1 MRTKANLLSIHRL
14 EGLTDGI
21 YAIAMT
27 IMVLS
32 LPLPKTIHNI
42 GSSSDLLNHLL
53 DYSEL
58 FWTYL
63 LSFLLL
69 GNFWIIQQKLFKYV
83 NITCVNHLW
92 ANLGGLLVVCV
103 IPFSSSLIG
112 NHIDYFV
119 ANIFFHTNILLIG
132 LFFLFQCR
140 TLIKYP
146 EMLNEGVDKKAIGRI
161 IKINLVL
168 PSLSVAGMVIA
179 LFSPAWS
186 PLIYIFAPF
195 LTTQIA
201 SRTRGSVQIEV
212 IS

>member
-1 MRTKANLLSIHRL
+1 MSKKARLLSIHRL

-42 GSSSDLLNHLL
+42 TSNSDLLDHLF

-63 LSFLLL
+63 ISFLLL

-83 NITCVNHLW
+83 KITCEKHLW

-112 NHIDYFV
+112 NHIDFFV
-119 ANIFFHTNILLIG
+119 ANIFFHTNIFLIG
-132 LFFLFQCR
+132 MFFLLQCR
-140 TLIKYP
+140 TLMKHT
-146 EMLNEGVDKKAIGRI
+146 EMLNEGVDRSAIGRI
-161 IKINLVL
+161 VKINLVL
-168 PSLSVAGMVIA
+168 PCLSITGMVIA

-186 PLIYIFAPF
+186 PMIYILAPF
-195 LTTQIA
+195 LTTRIA
-201 SRTRGSVQIEV
+201 NRTGVGHNNV
-212 IS
+212 HL

>member
-1 MRTKANLLSIHRL
+1 MSKKTRLLSIHRL

-27 IMVLS
+27 IMVLG
-32 LPLPKTIHNI
+32 LPLPKEVHNI
-42 GSSSDLLNHLL
+42 SSNSDLLNHLF

-58 FWTYL
+58 FWTYI

-92 ANLGGLLVVCV
+92 GNLGGLLVVCV

-119 ANIFFHTNILLIG
+119 ANIFFHTNIFLIG
-132 LFFLFQCR
+132 MFFLLQCR
-140 TLIKYP
+140 TLLKHP
-146 EMLNEGVDKKAIGRI
+146 EMLDEGVDRSVIERI

-168 PSLSVAGMVIA
+168 PCLSITGMVTA
-179 LFSPAWS
+179 LFSPGWS
-186 PLIYIFAPF
+186 PVVYILAPF
-195 LTTQIA
+195 LTSRIA
-201 SRTRGSVQIEV
+201 NRT
-212 IS
+212 

>member
-1 MRTKANLLSIHRL
+1 MSKKTRLLSIHRL

-27 IMVLS
+27 IMVLG
-32 LPLPKTIHNI
+32 LPLPKTIHDI
-42 GSSSDLLNHLL
+42 SSSSDLLDHLF

-58 FWTYL
+58 FWTYI

-112 NHIDYFV
+112 NHVDYFV
-119 ANIFFHTNILLIG
+119 ANIFFHTNIFLIG
-132 LFFLFQCR
+132 MFFLLQCR
-140 TLIKYP
+140 TLLKHP
-146 EMLNEGVDKKAIGRI
+146 EMLDEGVDRSAIGRI

-168 PSLSVAGMVIA
+168 PCLSIAGMAAA
-179 LFSPAWS
+179 LFAPAWS
-186 PLIYIFAPF
+186 PMVYVLSPF
-195 LTTQIA
+195 LTTRIA
-201 SRTRGSVQIEV
+201 NRTLVSNKDQ
-212 IS
+212 S

>member
-1 MRTKANLLSIHRL
+1 MSIKAKFLSLHRL

-42 GSSSDLLNHLL
+42 GSNSDLLDHLI

-69 GNFWIIQQKLFKYV
+69 GNFWIIQQKLFKHV
-83 NITCVNHLW
+83 KITCMNHLW
-92 ANLGGLLVVCV
+92 ANLGGLFVVCL

-119 ANIFFHTNILLIG
+119 ANIFFHTNIFLIG
-132 LFFLFQCR
+132 LFFLLQCR

-146 EMLNEGVDKKAIGRI
+146 EMLNEGVDLCAIGRI

-168 PSLSVAGMVIA
+168 PSLSIAGMVIA

-195 LTTQIA
+195 LTAQIA
-201 SRTRGSVQIEV
+201 NRTRGRV
-212 IS
+212 